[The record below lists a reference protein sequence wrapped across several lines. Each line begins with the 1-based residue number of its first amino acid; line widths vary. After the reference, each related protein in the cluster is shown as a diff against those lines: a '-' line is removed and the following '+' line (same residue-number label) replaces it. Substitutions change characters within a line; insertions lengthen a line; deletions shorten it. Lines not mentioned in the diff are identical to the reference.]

1 MRSTTVRLPDDLLD
15 AIIREEHETGVSKS
29 EIVRLALQAHYR
41 MDAAQATLADIR
53 KAISEHEEVHH
64 RVPRQS
70 AEAVGVLGLRSMT
83 YATKGH
89 RNVIDKGAEEQ
100 SPARPGRK
108 SRRRLVQKILFALR
122 AHLEAKEEIT
132 TSDLARELGIEAKT
146 VGRSLSKVGISAK
159 NTRRGNVAGRYYVA
173 ELLPAVEQ
181 AIKDLEN
188 AKSQGV

>member
-1 MRSTTVRLPDDLLD
+1 MRSTTVRLPDNLLD
-15 AIIREEHETGVSKS
+15 AISREEHETGVSKS

-53 KAISEHEEVHH
+53 KAISEHEETHH
-64 RVPRQS
+64 RVLRQS
-70 AEAVGVLGLRSMT
+70 TGSVGMPGLKSVT
-83 YATKGH
+83 YATKSH
-89 RNVIDKGAEEQ
+89 RNVIDKGAEAQ
-100 SPARPGRK
+100 SPARIGRK
-108 SRRRLVQKILFALR
+108 SRRRLIQKILLALKI
-122 AHLEAKEEIT
+122 HLEAKEEIT

-181 AIKDLEN
+181 AIKGLEN
-188 AKSQGV
+188 AEV

>member
-15 AIIREEHETGVSKS
+15 AISREEHETGVSKS

-70 AEAVGVLGLRSMT
+70 AGSVGVLGRKSMT

-89 RNVIDKGAEEQ
+89 RNVIDKGTEEQ
-100 SPARPGRK
+100 SPSRTGRK
-108 SRRRLVQKILFALR
+108 SRRRLAQKILLALKI
-122 AHLEAKEEIT
+122 HLEIKDEIT
-132 TSDLARELGIEAKT
+132 TRDLAKDLSIQAKT
-146 VGRSLSKVGISAK
+146 AGRSLSQVGIPAK
-159 NTRRGNVAGRYYVA
+159 NTWR
-173 ELLPAVEQ
+173 
-181 AIKDLEN
+181 EN
-188 AKSQGV
+188 AEV